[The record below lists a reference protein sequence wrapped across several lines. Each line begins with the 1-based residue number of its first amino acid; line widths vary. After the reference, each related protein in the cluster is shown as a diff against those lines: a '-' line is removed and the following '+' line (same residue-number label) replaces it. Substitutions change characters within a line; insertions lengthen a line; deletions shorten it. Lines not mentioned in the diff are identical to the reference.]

1 MMELETFKKEKLE
14 TEGAQKTA
22 EEQLEVMRK
31 DFEEKVSHCVFVGA
45 FASCRKSAVLLA
57 KLKRFF
63 CLSYRLYKLL
73 FLIFSTPLTLY
84 KYNYQ
89 LNFHRKVDKRPRL
102 PGGVATH
109 QLLDYYCCRSTN
121 LPETPISFVVGPS
134 PIAKQMAW
142 SGFQLSV
149 VKQLP

>member
-1 MMELETFKKEKLE
+1 MKRNRSAMLDNFLPDSILRCFDETDNLLLFFLFFKVSSLMMELETFKKEKLE

-22 EEQLEVMRK
+22 EEQLEVMRN

-57 KLKRFF
+57 KLKRFY
-63 CLSYRLYKLL
+63 CLSYCMYKLL
-73 FLIFSTPLTLY
+73 FLIFSAPFTLY

-109 QLLDYYCCRSTN
+109 QLLDY
-121 LPETPISFVVGPS
+121 
-134 PIAKQMAW
+134 
-142 SGFQLSV
+142 
-149 VKQLP
+149 